1 MRKSK
6 KADVIKSIVVLAVI
20 CLVISGA
27 LAVVNSFTSPV
38 IAAAAAERETQAR
51 QAVLPEAADFE
62 PLEQSALPEN
72 VVSGYRG
79 VDSAGKTAGYVFT
92 VEGKGFDGTISV
104 MCAIGTDGNIINCS
118 TLDVSS
124 ETKTLGGQTAN
135 PEYTDQ
141 YIGQSSALDGVDS
154 ISGATITS
162 TAYKGCVET
171 AFAAYEL
178 VKEAE

>member
-1 MRKSK
+1 MSK

-27 LAVVNSFTSPV
+27 LAIVNSFTSPV
-38 IAAAAAERETQAR
+38 IANAAAERENQAR
-51 QAVLPEAADFE
+51 QAVLPEAASFE
-62 PLEQSALPEN
+62 KLDQVPLPDG
-72 VVSGYRG
+72 VVSGYQG
-79 VDSAGKTAGYVFT
+79 LDGSGDTVGYVFT

-104 MCAIGTDGNIINCS
+104 MCAIGTDGNIIKCS

-124 ETKTLGGQTAN
+124 ETKTLGGKTAN

-141 YIGQSSALDGVDS
+141 YIGQSSSLDGVDS

-162 TAYKGCVET
+162 TAYKGCVEN